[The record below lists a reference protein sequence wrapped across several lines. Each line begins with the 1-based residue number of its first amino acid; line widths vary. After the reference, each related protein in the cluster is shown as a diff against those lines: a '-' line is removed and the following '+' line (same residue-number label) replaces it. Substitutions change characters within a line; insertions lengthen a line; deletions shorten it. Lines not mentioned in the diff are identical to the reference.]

1 VGIPACAWRGP
12 LAQLRN
18 GIEVPRPFQDW
29 GDAISH
35 LFVEVRDRPRTVV
48 IDEFPFLVRS
58 APSLP
63 SIIQRESGPG
73 GSGGASQIRLILC
86 GSAVSVMGRLRSRMS
101 RGEAPQPARAAA
113 SMPTPYYI
121 RPLIPTRLC
130 RSTSRGDGGGYQ
142 SSRFSDRM
150 AAV

>member
-63 SIIQRESGPG
+63 SIIQRELGPG
-73 GSGGASQIRLILC
+73 AQ
-86 GSAVSVMGRLRSRMS
+86 VV
-101 RGEAPQPARAAA
+101 QARF
-113 SMPTPYYI
+113 
-121 RPLIPTRLC
+121 
-130 RSTSRGDGGGYQ
+130 D
-142 SSRFSDRM
+142 
-150 AAV
+150 